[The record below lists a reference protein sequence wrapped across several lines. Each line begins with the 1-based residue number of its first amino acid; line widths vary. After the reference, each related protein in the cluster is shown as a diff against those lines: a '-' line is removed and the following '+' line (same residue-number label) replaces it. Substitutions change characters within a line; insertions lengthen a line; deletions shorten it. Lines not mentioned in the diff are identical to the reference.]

1 VALGGNAFV
10 LKVRDSAFTTLCGL
24 ACLGSL
30 AASRPMMFF
39 IGRTLS
45 AGEDPEKVQAF
56 NQLWELPSGARVFK
70 VITLTWGVGLICE
83 AGCE

>member
-1 VALGGNAFV
+1 
-10 LKVRDSAFTTLCGL
+10 
-24 ACLGSL
+24 
-30 AASRPMMFF
+30 MMFF
-39 IGRTLS
+39 IGRALS
-45 AGEDPEKVQAF
+45 AGEDPEKVRAF